1 MTSPPRV
8 SMEIT
13 DEMIKSMEVGL
24 AFRDYLRFPALLG
37 RCCSTGRGW
46 RGRGWERMTEVAH
59 KRGATNL
66 NPSVPPRLVHSCWL
80 FFYAQDRVL
89 GSRFIKNGRIS
100 SMDFHSKATNYL
112 VTASD
117 DESIR
122 LYDTQNAVCLKTIN
136 SKKYGVEL
144 VCFTDN
150 PTLVLYSSKN
160 GWDESL
166 RLLSL
171 NDNRFVRYFKGHLD
185 RVVSISFC
193 SEKENFLSGSL
204 DRTVLLWDQRAEKSQ
219 GLLRVQ
225 GRPAISYDDQGM
237 VFGVAY
243 GGCIRMFD
251 ARKFEKGPFEIF
263 SVGNDDTEA
272 HVLKFSSD
280 GRRMLLTTKA
290 GRVHVLD
297 SFHGNSIASY
307 TVKPVLTNSTLEA
320 SFSPD
325 GNHII
330 SGSGDGSVYAW
341 NVRSGKVARWGS
353 TDNEPPL
360 VRWAP
365 GSVMFVT
372 GSSELS
378 CWVPDLSKLGSFTI
392 TK

>member
-13 DEMIKSMEVGL
+13 DDMLKSMEVGL
-24 AFRDYLRFPALLG
+24 AFRDY
-37 RCCSTGRGW
+37 
-46 RGRGWERMTEVAH
+46 
-59 KRGATNL
+59 
-66 NPSVPPRLVHSCWL
+66 
-80 FFYAQDRVL
+80 
-89 GSRFIKNGRIS
+89 NGRIS
-100 SMDFHSKATNYL
+100 SMDFHSKATSYL

-150 PTLVLYSSKN
+150 PTIVLYSSKN

-171 NDNRFVRYFKGHLD
+171 NDNRFLRYFKGHLD
-185 RVVSISFC
+185 RVVCISFC

-225 GRPAISYDDQGM
+225 GRPAVSYDDQGM
-237 VFGVAY
+237 VFAVAY
-243 GGCIRMFD
+243 GGHIRMFD

-263 SVGNDDTEA
+263 SVGNNDSEA
-272 HVLKFSSD
+272 HVIKFSSD
-280 GRRMLLTTKA
+280 GRRILLTTKA

-307 TVKPVLTNSTLEA
+307 NVKPVVTNSTLEA

-341 NVRSGKVARWGS
+341 NVRSGKVARW
-353 TDNEPPL
+353 E
-360 VRWAP
+360 AQ
-365 GSVMFVT
+365 
-372 GSSELS
+372 
-378 CWVPDLSKLGSFTI
+378 I
-392 TK
+392 TNRHW

>member
-8 SMEIT
+8 SIEIT
-13 DEMIKSMEVGL
+13 DEMLKSMEVGL
-24 AFRDYLRFPALLG
+24 AFRDY
-37 RCCSTGRGW
+37 
-46 RGRGWERMTEVAH
+46 
-59 KRGATNL
+59 
-66 NPSVPPRLVHSCWL
+66 
-80 FFYAQDRVL
+80 
-89 GSRFIKNGRIS
+89 NGRIS

-150 PTLVLYSSKN
+150 PTIVLYSSKN

-171 NDNRFVRYFKGHLD
+171 NDNRFLRYFKGHLD
-185 RVVSISFC
+185 RVVCISFC

-225 GRPAISYDDQGM
+225 GRPAVSYDDQGM
-237 VFGVAY
+237 VFAVAY
-243 GGCIRMFD
+243 GGHIRMFD

-263 SVGNDDTEA
+263 SVGNDDSEA
-272 HVLKFSSD
+272 HVIKFSTD
-280 GRRMLLTTKA
+280 GRRILLTTKA

-297 SFHGNSIASY
+297 SFHGSSIASY
-307 TVKPVLTNSTLEA
+307 NVKPVVTNSTLEA

-365 GSVMFVT
+365 GSLMFVT

-378 CWVPDLSKLGSFTI
+378 CWVPDLSKLPSFTI